1 MFIIEE
7 NSILDENIETPTQD
21 EIKNFASVLKQYVK
35 YEPDSYIAEI
45 IYECEIVREGSMIDF
60 GSNVLN
66 LLEEKIDMICAGIN
80 NHEIIIQ
87 KKHKRG
93 LCQVSC
99 KDFIGHFVWG
109 EFDIDI
115 VRETKK
121 INKDFFLSMKKMT
134 KIIYD
139 AKQKIKKQIDIANTE
154 SNKIITSNTD
164 FNANNSIEFLNKLK
178 QTTKNDINDIVF
190 KYDLK
195 NQNPFFNLIH
205 EFNQANSDNIN
216 SSKKILFIEI
226 GCFFLDIT
234 LLYPIYQ
241 FCKFCFNRK
250 QKISA
255 KENKF
260 NLYTE
265 KNSNVA
271 KIFFLLEV
279 LCVSILI
286 FNIGLIFNILSG
298 IFLLLIIFAMIY
310 QRKKQYH
317 IEIKKY
323 LFKKLCLCAEPII
336 ENHDFLKDRANML
349 LKTFNA
355 EIDIYIKKL
364 EQMEDKPKGFA
375 KTYHNDN
382 FDTQKDMN

>member
-1 MFIIEE
+1 MEE
-7 NSILDENIETPTQD
+7 NSIYDENIKTPTQD
-21 EIKNFASVLKQYVK
+21 EIKEIASVLKEYVE
-35 YEPDSYIAEI
+35 YEPDSYIAKI
-45 IYECEIVREGSMIDF
+45 IDECEIVREGSMIDF
-60 GSNVLN
+60 CSNVLN
-66 LLEEKIDMICAGIN
+66 LLEEKIDMICAGIDN
-80 NHEIIIQ
+80 PKIIIQ
-87 KKHKRG
+87 KQHKRKTY
-93 LCQVSC
+93 QVSC
-99 KDFIGHFVWG
+99 KDFIGHFIWG
-109 EFDIDI
+109 EFGINVI
-115 VRETKK
+115 KETKK
-121 INKDFFLSMKKMT
+121 INKDFFKSMKTMA

-139 AKQKIKKQIDIANTE
+139 AKQKIKRIDITNTN
-154 SNKIITSNTD
+154 SNGTITSKID
-164 FNANNSIEFLNKLK
+164 FDVSNSIEFLNELK
-178 QTTKNDINDIVF
+178 ETTAKKINDIAF

-226 GCFFLDIT
+226 GYFFLDII
-234 LLYPIYQ
+234 LLRPIYQ

-265 KNSNVA
+265 KNNNVA

-310 QRKKQYH
+310 QSKKEYH

-323 LFKKLCLCAEPII
+323 LFKKLCLCIEPII
-336 ENHDFLKDRANML
+336 TNHDLLKDRANIL
-349 LKTFNA
+349 LKTFKT
-355 EIDIYIKKL
+355 EIDGRISKL
-364 EQMEDKPKGFA
+364 KQMQEIPKSFED
-375 KTYHNDN
+375 TSHNYN
-382 FDTQKDMN
+382 FDT